1 MTKPFVQYKDVHKS
15 FGDVEVL
22 KGIDLDIMPGE
33 KVAVI
38 GPSGSGKT
46 TIIRMLMT
54 LEEPTS
60 GSIIVDGENLWQ
72 VERNGELVR
81 AKESHLREVRGSI
94 GMVFQH
100 FNLFPH
106 MTILENCMT
115 APINVKKEDKKEA
128 RERSIEMLEKV
139 GLGDKLDN
147 YPNQLSGGQ
156 KQRVAMAR
164 ALVMRPKIMLF
175 DEVTSAL
182 DPELVEEV
190 LEVIRDLALINV
202 KKEDK
207 KEARERSIEMLE
219 KVGLGDKL
227 DNYPNQLSGGQKQR
241 VAMARALVMRPKIML
256 FDEVTSALDPE
267 LVEEVLEV
275 IRDLAE
281 DGDMAMVLVTHE
293 MEFALDIADRV
304 VFLDKGVIAESGPPS
319 QVLEHSKNERL
330 QSFLRRF
337 RR

>member
-1 MTKPFVQYKDVHKS
+1 MSEPIVRYQDVHKS

-22 KGIDLDIMPGE
+22 KGIDLDIKPAE

-54 LEEPTS
+54 LEQPTA
-60 GSIIVDGENLWQ
+60 GSIIVDGKNLWHMKKGDQ
-72 VERNGELVR
+72 LVP
-81 AKESHLREVRGSI
+81 ANEKHLRQVRGDI

-106 MTILENCMT
+106 MTILENCMS
-115 APINVKKEDKKEA
+115 APVHVQKEDKSSA

-147 YPNQLSGGQ
+147 YPSQLSGGQ

-182 DPELVEEV
+182 DPELVGEV
-190 LEVIRDLALINV
+190 LEVIREIA
-202 KKEDK
+202 KEG
-207 KEARERSIEMLE
+207 E
-219 KVGLGDKL
+219 
-227 DNYPNQLSGGQKQR
+227 
-241 VAMARALVMRPKIML
+241 
-256 FDEVTSALDPE
+256 
-267 LVEEVLEV
+267 
-275 IRDLAE
+275 
-281 DGDMAMVLVTHE
+281 MAMVLVTHE
-293 MEFALDIADRV
+293 MEFARDIADRI
-304 VFLDKGVIAESGPPS
+304 VFLDNGVIAEQGPPME
-319 QVLEHSKNERL
+319 VLENSENERL
-330 QSFLRRF
+330 QSFLHRF
-337 RR
+337 RT